1 MNKDGKPFVP
11 HFQKQIENTDWEAIP
26 KDGVE
31 AMEQML
37 NSINHFMAASSQFF
51 HNDRDIAV
59 PQPLELV
66 WTTTDLSK
74 GSSDTMDLLIARLQA
89 AINEEGEVH
98 GNNPDVINI
107 RIKLEVSVGPEHAFS
122 PDTENTKL
130 DEQFNRILREGGLEQ
145 YGDNSKTT

>member
-1 MNKDGKPFVP
+1 MGS
-11 HFQKQIENTDWEAIP
+11 
-26 KDGVE
+26 
-31 AMEQML
+31 

-74 GSSDTMDLLIARLQA
+74 GSSHTMDQLIARLQA

-122 PDTENTKL
+122 PATENTKL